1 MYFDSRTKYIAQ
13 ILCENNKNNVY
24 TVSKCKIAL
33 NRYDDKRLAQAYD
46 ITTLA
51 RRYLPYYNRDRIPI
65 IEAF

>member
-1 MYFDSRTKYIAQ
+1 MYFDSRTKFIEQ
-13 ILCENNKNNVY
+13 ILCENNKNDVY

-33 NRYDDKRLAQAYD
+33 NRYDDKRLVQAYG
-46 ITTLA
+46 TTMLA